1 MTTLTTTHILTW
13 QGIHTY
19 TNKLMAPVVAECYSE
34 KQAWAYLQD
43 MVNAGYTV
51 LTANLE
57 EVK

>member
-1 MTTLTTTHILTW
+1 MTTLNATHILTW

-19 TNKLMAPVVAECYSE
+19 TGKKMATVVANCYSE

-51 LTANLE
+51 LTATLE